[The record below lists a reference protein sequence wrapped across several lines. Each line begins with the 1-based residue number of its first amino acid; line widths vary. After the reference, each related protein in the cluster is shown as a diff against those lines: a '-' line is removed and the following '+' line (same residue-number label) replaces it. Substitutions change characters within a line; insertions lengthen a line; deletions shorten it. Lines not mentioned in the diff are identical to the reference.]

1 MDKKGF
7 PIYPLQQAGAQVPK
21 PPLLKGLTQTASATF
36 LFATHGF
43 QKRQGSLMRLLKVQQ
58 LLPRECHAHASRRRL
73 RASMNIVLVF
83 CKSLHMWLANK
94 GHRGLLSSCRVA
106 QGVAHTRS
114 TCIAQWVACGQPFA
128 QRRHSTSKGPGSWP
142 SRCRW
147 CRWPPHQG

>member
-1 MDKKGF
+1 MVWIGSLVVKKGF
-7 PIYPLQQAGAQVPK
+7 PIYPLQQAGVQVPK

-73 RASMNIVLVF
+73 RVSTNIVLVS

-94 GHRGLLSSCRVA
+94 GHRGLLSSCRHALRNGLHAVT
-106 QGVAHTRS
+106 HLHS
-114 TCIAQWVACGQPFA
+114 EL
-128 QRRHSTSKGPGSWP
+128 RRHSNSKGPGSWP